1 MAEHLRNEEG
11 ALQAHEVV
19 LAATTLPA
27 LDALPPHGH
36 VAEATL
42 DGEVLRLTAP
52 EGSLKSHPSEPWY
65 WSATRLEMEKV
76 VTLPS
81 LKITTHWGL
90 GNAGLSPTWIL
101 SILLP

>member
-42 DGEVLRLTAP
+42 DGEVLRLLTP
-52 EGSLKSHPSEPWY
+52 KEWFLKSRHDEGRRVTFTHD
-65 WSATRLEMEKV
+65 ATRLGLLNES
-76 VTLPS
+76 PS
-81 LKITTHWGL
+81 GHKGRL
-90 GNAGLSPTWIL
+90 A
-101 SILLP
+101 